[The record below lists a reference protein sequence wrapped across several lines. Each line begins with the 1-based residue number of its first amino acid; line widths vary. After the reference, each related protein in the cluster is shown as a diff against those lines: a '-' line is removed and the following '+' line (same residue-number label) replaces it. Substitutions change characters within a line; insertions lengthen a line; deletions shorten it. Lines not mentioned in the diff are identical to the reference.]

1 VAPVKGSGPPATVVV
16 TPPIELVGADE
27 TVPPTELEVVSRV
40 VVVTSDVVVGLTVV
54 VVAPLVVVGLT
65 VVVVAP
71 LVVVGLTVVVVAPLV
86 VVVGLTVVVVA
97 PLVVVVGLTVVVVA
111 PPVVVVGLTV
121 VVVAPVVV
129 VDLSVVV
136 VVPPE
141 EVADA
146 SCPTLTPPSTIMATA
161 ISQAAVRL
169 RVLFAC
175 LAIDSYL
182 LLSASPSGHA
192 RDTGRTRQPLS
203 RPSGAGGRTA
213 QSSGV
218 RDLAVAAADRSVRSC
233 RAFWCAVTSKEEPG
247 GLEEAAAAGWPGR
260 PPQETAG
267 SAGRHD
273 IGRSRL
279 VSRVGDRL

>member
-1 VAPVKGSGPPATVVV
+1 VKGSGPPATVVV

-111 PPVVVVGLTV
+111 P
-121 VVVAPVVV
+121 VVV

-146 SCPTLTPPSTIMATA
+146 SCPTLTPASTIMATA

-182 LLSASPSGHA
+182 LLSARPVWS
-192 RDTGRTRQPLS
+192 RTRYRTNKTTPL
-203 RPSGAGGRTA
+203 PPLGGRRQNSA
-213 QSSGV
+213 ELRCARSG
-218 RDLAVAAADRSVRSC
+218 RRGC
-233 RAFWCAVTSKEEPG
+233 
-247 GLEEAAAAGWPGR
+247 
-260 PPQETAG
+260 
-267 SAGRHD
+267 
-273 IGRSRL
+273 
-279 VSRVGDRL
+279 

>member
-1 VAPVKGSGPPATVVV
+1 VVV

-54 VVAPLVVVGLT
+54 VVAPLVVV
-65 VVVVAP
+65 
-71 LVVVGLTVVVVAPLV
+71 
-86 VVVGLTVVVVA
+86 
-97 PLVVVVGLTVVVVA
+97 
-111 PPVVVVGLTV
+111 VGLTV

-146 SCPTLTPPSTIMATA
+146 SCPTLTPASTIMATA

-182 LLSASPSGHA
+182 LLSARPVWS
-192 RDTGRTRQPLS
+192 RTRYRTNKTTPL
-203 RPSGAGGRTA
+203 PPLGGRRQNSA
-213 QSSGV
+213 ELRCARSG
-218 RDLAVAAADRSVRSC
+218 RRGC
-233 RAFWCAVTSKEEPG
+233 
-247 GLEEAAAAGWPGR
+247 
-260 PPQETAG
+260 
-267 SAGRHD
+267 
-273 IGRSRL
+273 
-279 VSRVGDRL
+279 